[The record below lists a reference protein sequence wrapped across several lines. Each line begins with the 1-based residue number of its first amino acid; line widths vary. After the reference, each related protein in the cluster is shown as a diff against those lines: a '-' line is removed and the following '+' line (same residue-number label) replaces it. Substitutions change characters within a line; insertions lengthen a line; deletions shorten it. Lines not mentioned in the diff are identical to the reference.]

1 MASRL
6 FTWQH
11 LYHSVLGSRM
21 EVACVGAERIVRKP
35 QSDNPATGT

>member
-11 LYHSVLGSRM
+11 LYRSVLESRM
-21 EVACVGAERIVRKP
+21 DATCVGAERIVGKP